1 MVQSPIHTFHIPVM
15 GLCYTIDTPIKI
27 GRFGISSVVSILEDE
42 LVEKM
47 RAHYYK
53 ENGENYIAIS
63 KNEDNYRAERI
74 KDYLNLMKR
83 ILDEQVA
90 ELKELPFEKDSEI
103 VKYFELLP
111 KESRLKMRYE
121 EMLKEKNESLKIELQ
136 TQLRKQIIPG
146 KIDVN
151 IMSKLDRN
159 TYSKTGEELPL
170 GFSDALSALRG
181 FAESELDSSMIFS
194 AGYNPRLYGYV
205 ENFPDFFPTQ
215 NGYLKKKIVLKVSDF
230 RSALIQGKILAKK
243 GIWISEFRIES
254 GLNCGGH
261 AFPTE
266 GYLLGPIL
274 EEFKIKKYTLLNELA
289 DICNTVWLEKGMIE
303 NPLALN
309 LIISAQ
315 GGIGTSNEDKFL
327 REHYQLS
334 TTGWGSPFL
343 MVPEATSVD
352 KETLEKL
359 ITAKQEDYYMSYAS
373 PLGIPFNNFRKS
385 SSEIQRKNR
394 IEKGRPGS
402 PCYKKF
408 LASDTEFTE
417 TPICTASR
425 EYQSLKIK
433 QLQKKDISADVFNN
447 EYNKIIEKD
456 CLCEGLGAGIL
467 IKNSLPLSHKLT
479 AVAICPGPNLAYFSK
494 TNTLREMVDHIY
506 GRTNVLNSLN
516 RPNIFI
522 NELNL
527 YVDYLKK
534 EILNCSNSISVNQ
547 TRYLQKFKNN
557 LIEGIN
563 YYKNL
568 IPSIK
573 METEKYLKIMKDELT
588 SIETLLMNLVIPEVL
603 LKP

>member
-27 GRFGISSVVSILEDE
+27 GRFGISSVVSIIEDE
-42 LVEKM
+42 LVERM

-53 ENGENYIAIS
+53 EYGENYIAIS

>member
-27 GRFGISSVVSILEDE
+27 GRFGISSVVSIIEDE

-83 ILDEQVA
+83 ILDKQVA

-568 IPSIK
+568 IPSLK